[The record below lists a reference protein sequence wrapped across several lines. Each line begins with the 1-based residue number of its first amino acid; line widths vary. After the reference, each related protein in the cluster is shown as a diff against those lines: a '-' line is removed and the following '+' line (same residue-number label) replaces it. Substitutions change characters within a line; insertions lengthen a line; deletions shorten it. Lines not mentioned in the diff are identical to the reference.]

1 MEVAQRYSIAWK
13 GLKNGRHDFRFEVDK
28 ALFEAFEST
37 EIKDGRCEVSV
48 GVDRSEKQLTL
59 DVGIT
64 GHVVVECDRC
74 LEDCRVPIDFEG
86 QLVVKFSDEVHEY
99 DGEVMWMLPG
109 EDRVELAQ
117 YIYESIVLSLP
128 YQRVHPEGECD
139 PDMLGRFRI
148 VSDEEFASIEA
159 GAGGEERRGGEWA
172 KLAELREC
180 MANGATEVD
189 VALNVLAI
197 KSGRLDVAQREL
209 DELVRCAVGK
219 VQLKAVF
226 EHALY
231 TPEEKRAVL
240 QMLRSS
246 GVNYVKIQNMLSG
259 HGARVEDVRF
269 ASEILGRNVGIKIDG
284 GIKTLAQA
292 EELLAA
298 GATRLGLTATAKI
311 AEEALKNA

>member
-1 MEVAQRYSIAWK
+1 MDI
-13 GLKNGRHDFRFEVDK
+13 
-28 ALFEAFEST
+28 EAIRKQVEQQVMQYFHLEPT
-37 EIKDGRCEVSV
+37 VTDAPYAGMVT
-48 GVDRSEKQLTL
+48 GVDVISHLEHSLLNPDTTL
-59 DVGIT
+59 ETIER
-64 GHVVVECDRC
+64 ECAVARKYSVAAVC
-74 LEDCRVPIDFEG
+74 VAPYYVPAAREI
-86 QLVVKFSDEVHEY
+86 L
-99 DGEVMWMLPG
+99 
-109 EDRVELAQ
+109 
-117 YIYESIVLSLP
+117 
-128 YQRVHPEGECD
+128 
-139 PDMLGRFRI
+139 LG
-148 VSDEEFASIEA
+148 SPA
-159 GAGGEERRGGEWA
+159 A

>member
-1 MEVAQRYSIAWK
+1 MDMDI
-13 GLKNGRHDFRFEVDK
+13 
-28 ALFEAFEST
+28 EAIRKQVEQQVMQYFHLEPT
-37 EIKDGRCEVSV
+37 VTDAPYAGMVT
-48 GVDRSEKQLTL
+48 GVDVISHLEHSLLNPDTTL
-59 DVGIT
+59 ETIERECAVARKYSVAAVCVAPYYVPAAREILLGSPVAVGTAI
-64 GHVVVECDRC
+64 GFPHGCMS
-74 LEDCRVPIDFEG
+74 
-86 QLVVKFSDEVHEY
+86 Q
-99 DGEVMWMLPG
+99 
-109 EDRVELAQ
+109 A
-117 YIYESIVLSLP
+117 
-128 YQRVHPEGECD
+128 
-139 PDMLGRFRI
+139 
-148 VSDEEFASIEA
+148 
-159 GAGGEERRGGEWA
+159 A

-180 MANGATEVD
+180 MANG
-189 VALNVLAI
+189 AI

>member
-1 MEVAQRYSIAWK
+1 MDI
-13 GLKNGRHDFRFEVDK
+13 
-28 ALFEAFEST
+28 EAIRKQVEQQVMQYFHLEPT
-37 EIKDGRCEVSV
+37 VTDAPYAGMVT
-48 GVDRSEKQLTL
+48 GVDVISHLEHSLLNPDTTL
-59 DVGIT
+59 ETIERECAVARKYSVAAVCVAPYYVPAAREILLGSPVAVGTAI
-64 GHVVVECDRC
+64 GFPHGCMS
-74 LEDCRVPIDFEG
+74 
-86 QLVVKFSDEVHEY
+86 Q
-99 DGEVMWMLPG
+99 
-109 EDRVELAQ
+109 A
-117 YIYESIVLSLP
+117 
-128 YQRVHPEGECD
+128 
-139 PDMLGRFRI
+139 
-148 VSDEEFASIEA
+148 
-159 GAGGEERRGGEWA
+159 A

-259 HGARVEDVRF
+259 HGARVEDVRDPRPQCRHQDRRRHQD
-269 ASEILGRNVGIKIDG
+269 ARAGRRTACRRRNAPWPDG
-284 GIKTLAQA
+284 HGEDRRGSA
-292 EELLAA
+292 EKRINDTKGNDFQWISMKLSD
-298 GATRLGLTATAKI
+298 R
-311 AEEALKNA
+311 